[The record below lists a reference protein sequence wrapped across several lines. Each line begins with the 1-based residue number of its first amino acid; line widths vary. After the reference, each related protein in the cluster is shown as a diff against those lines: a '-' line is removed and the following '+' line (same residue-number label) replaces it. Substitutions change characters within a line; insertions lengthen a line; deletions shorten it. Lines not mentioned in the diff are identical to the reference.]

1 MFEARCVLDLL
12 RRRRVHPRAWIGHRR
27 LGEQP
32 GFDLQILPG
41 PGPGRLVLACTIL
54 EDHQVPTTPM
64 STDQPQE
71 RFMRVLGPIL
81 GDQQREIAAPDID
94 RPMEDP
100 LVVGPANRHSHL
112 LADGTIAG
120 IQRRRLRDN
129 RFVQHQQHGARAILE
144 AAF

>member
-1 MFEARCVLDLL
+1 
-12 RRRRVHPRAWIGHRR
+12 
-27 LGEQP
+27 
-32 GFDLQILPG
+32 
-41 PGPGRLVLACTIL
+41 
-54 EDHQVPTTPM
+54 
-64 STDQPQE
+64 
-71 RFMRVLGPIL
+71 MRVLGPIL

-94 RPMEDP
+94 CPMEDP

-129 RFVQHQQHGARAILE
+129 RFVQHQQHSARAILE